1 VATHS
6 FSNLMRR
13 LSSAGFKRDVV
24 GPALLPDWWDDSLSS
39 DESILPEIEIRV
51 ARFLNRL
58 VSDVRDPAVSLV
70 VPVRAGAVLRRVRPT
85 EVDRLGPAIHTALAV
100 AGAVAR
106 SLRNLSIDV
115 CPPPLDPFMWRS
127 SIERPK
133 PAISLDVLLRD
144 LWARGVPVVPVDI
157 LPTPKFQGL
166 ACIIDGRPIIV
177 VGHQHD
183 APGRL
188 AFVVGHEAGHI
199 AAGDCALGHLIV
211 DQDDEVDDQSEI
223 ERRADLY
230 ATRLLVGYDRVPT
243 ITATDFRELAKQA
256 IGLERTEGVDATTAI
271 FAWARVT
278 RDYTAASMAVQAL
291 YRHTGGRAL
300 LRNHVLANVDFDS
313 ASESDRSLLRLVV
326 DDRELAAAA
335 D

>member
-1 VATHS
+1 
-6 FSNLMRR
+6 
-13 LSSAGFKRDVV
+13 
-24 GPALLPDWWDDSLSS
+24 
-39 DESILPEIEIRV
+39 
-51 ARFLNRL
+51 
-58 VSDVRDPAVSLV
+58 
-70 VPVRAGAVLRRVRPT
+70 
-85 EVDRLGPAIHTALAV
+85 LAV

-106 SLRNLSIDV
+106 SLRDSSVDV
-115 CPPPLDPFMWRS
+115 RPPPADPFKWRS
-127 SIERPK
+127 SIERSNS
-133 PAISLDVLLRD
+133 AISLDVLLRD

-166 ACIIDGRPIIV
+166 ACIIDDRPIIV

-188 AFVVGHEAGHI
+188 AFVLGHEAGHI

-211 DQDDEVDDQSEI
+211 DQDEEVDDQSEM
-223 ERRADLY
+223 ERLADQY
-230 ATRLLVGYDRVPT
+230 ATRLLVGSDRVPT

-256 IGLERTEGVDATTAI
+256 ISLERAEGIDATTAI
-271 FAWARVT
+271 FAWARAT
-278 RDYTAASMAVQAL
+278 GNYTAASMAVQAL

-300 LRNHVLANVDFDS
+300 LRKYVLANVDFDS

-326 DDRELAAAA
+326 GDSELAAAA